1 MSLVSEFIERL
12 TGISPPAFSI
22 VGGAADFASIDS
34 VPNATP
40 AAYVL
45 IEAEA
50 SAPTDRATGP
60 VLQRLESDVAV
71 VIVSGNV
78 SDFLGDAASQDIEA
92 LKATVRKAFIGFKPA
107 CADDVVEHISGELLK
122 ARNGY
127 VWHKELFGTSTLLQ
141 EDLQ

>member
-1 MSLVSEFIERL
+1 MSLVSDIIERL
-12 TGISPPAFSI
+12 DTISPPAFSF
-22 VGGAADFASIDS
+22 VGGAADFASIGS
-34 VPNATP
+34 VPTATP

-50 SAPTDRATGP
+50 SAPTERATGP

-71 VIVSGNV
+71 VIVAGNV
-78 SDFLGDAASQDIEA
+78 SDFVGAAASQDIED
-92 LKATVRKAFIGFKPA
+92 LKAIVRKALIGFTPA
-107 CADDVVEHISGELLK
+107 CADDVVQHISGELLK
-122 ARNGY
+122 AKNGF